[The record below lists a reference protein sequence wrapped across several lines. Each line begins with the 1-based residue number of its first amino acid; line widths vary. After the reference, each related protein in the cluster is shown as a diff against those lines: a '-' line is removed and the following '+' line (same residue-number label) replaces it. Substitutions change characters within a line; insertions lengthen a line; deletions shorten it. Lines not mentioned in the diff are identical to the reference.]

1 MCLLKQLQTTCSYST
16 ILKLVTLED
25 VLRDTTHSRTEIKQN
40 LARLL
45 TQPTP
50 RTLATTLSESRQ
62 HLHATHSALQSQ
74 KRALTTAKKRVS
86 TLRQSI
92 ASRNETM
99 HRSLQSQASS
109 QNTLLEQK
117 HILEERKA
125 SLAQLQVA
133 LAAQRRR
140 ICLDLQAIYP
150 IVSVDDETLRF
161 TIRGIFLAAAGKWDG
176 RGEEEEVATAL
187 GWTAHLVWLLS
198 LYLGVPLRYP
208 VQPVGGRSLIK
219 DPVSIMMGSRT
230 YNHS

>member
-1 MCLLKQLQTTCSYST
+1 
-16 ILKLVTLED
+16 
-25 VLRDTTHSRTEIKQN
+25 
-40 LARLL
+40 
-45 TQPTP
+45 
-50 RTLATTLSESRQ
+50 
-62 HLHATHSALQSQ
+62 
-74 KRALTTAKKRVS
+74 
-86 TLRQSI
+86 
-92 ASRNETM
+92 M

-109 QNTLLEQK
+109 QNSLLEQK
-117 HILEERKA
+117 HVLEEKRA

-176 RGEEEEVATAL
+176 RGEEDVATAL
-187 GWTAHLVWLLS
+187 GWTAHLVLLLS

-230 YNHS
+230 YQPRFSFGVLMG